1 MKKWLVG
8 GAIVAYFTT
17 CLLFPIVS
25 AVTMGALFF
34 GAVAYAVKL
43 IADIICD

>member
-8 GAIVAYFTT
+8 GAIVAYFLT
-17 CLLFPIVS
+17 CLLFPMVS
-25 AVTMGALFF
+25 VITMGVFFF
-34 GAVAYAVKL
+34 GAVAYSVKL